1 MLSPSPFRALPGFGL
16 CLLAVAILLLLAIA
30 VRPAE
35 AAAMGRVV
43 ADVESDGAK
52 LEVSVRAPRD
62 SRNVTFFVD
71 GKKRWTDRSPRW
83 QFGRQGFLRASDL
96 QPGRHRVTTEISLRG
111 GVVKRASRVAYLTS
125 NGDATRRWLLRK
137 PRRNGGQGGGSPA
150 QVAAVDAGFDR
161 GWSGWNMEGVGDVE
175 PTIATDIVDSGSASG
190 KVILK
195 GSQDRSELILDGSG
209 SPMGPGM
216 ITFTEGDEY
225 FYGFSFLVKQM
236 QYGGPGAHNLI
247 TQFKSDGDESPAFGL
262 QLWDF
267 EGERGLWSHGE
278 AMDNDRFLAP
288 VSHNEWHDVVIHFE
302 ASRKDRGFY
311 EVFFDGELVDSGDDV
326 SMILPKR
333 ELGYLKTGL
342 YRNGGEIPGTSELR
356 IDSAR
361 LGTSMAQV
369 TGS

>member
-1 MLSPSPFRALPGFGL
+1 MLSPSALGL
-16 CLLAVAILLLLAIA
+16 GVLAVAIFLLFSMALK
-30 VRPAE
+30 PAE
-35 AAAMGRVV
+35 APALARVV
-43 ADVESDGAK
+43 ADVDSDRTK
-52 LEVSVRAPRD
+52 LEVAVRAPRD
-62 SRNVTFFVD
+62 SRHVTFFVD
-71 GKKRWTDRSPRW
+71 GDKRWTDRSPRW
-83 QFGRQGFLRASDL
+83 QLGRQGFLRAGDL
-96 QPGRHRVTTEISLRG
+96 ENGRHRVKIVISLRG
-111 GVVKRASRVAYLTS
+111 GGKKRASRVAYLTS
-125 NGDATRRWLLRK
+125 NGDSTRQWRLRR
-137 PRRNGGQGGGSPA
+137 PSRNGVQAGEGTEGQ
-150 QVAAVDAGFDR
+150 AATIDAGFDR
-161 GWSGWNMEGVGDVE
+161 GFTGWSMAGVGDVE
-175 PTIATDIVDSGSASG
+175 PTIATDLVDSGSASG
-190 KVILK
+190 KVILE

-209 SPMGPGM
+209 SPMGPGI

-225 FYGFSFLVKQM
+225 FYGFSFLIKRM

-288 VSHNEWHDVVIHFE
+288 VTHNEWHDVVIHFE

-311 EVFFDGELVDSGDDV
+311 EVFLDGELVDSGDDV
-326 SMILPKR
+326 SMILPQR

-342 YRNGGEIPGTSELR
+342 YRNGGQIPGTSEMR

-369 TGS
+369 TG